1 MRISF
6 SSLDNYQTCPL
17 KYKYKEIDKIK
28 EPKSKEQF
36 FGTLLH
42 QVMQYVHTPGFT
54 SPTLENAL
62 EYYASKWDESL
73 FENEM
78 ENRSAFAQGV
88 DIIQRY
94 YKDNDIARTNIVALE
109 KRFEIE
115 IEKDDEK
122 RQSSKGEMHI
132 ISGIIDRIDRTENG
146 YDIIDYK
153 TARKMPTQENVDT
166 SIQLSIY
173 LLAFLDMYPEQRSN
187 IENIQV
193 SLYFLKHGQKLTAT
207 RTLEDLEQVRQIFL
221 DVIGCI
227 QKEQFEPRVSPLC
240 DWCGYQDRCPM
251 WRHKFENEKIE
262 NKEAQEAI
270 EEYIKLKKESSSQ
283 RKRIAELQ
291 KTITLFMEQEK
302 IQRVFGHSA
311 IVEQATR
318 QTFDYNKEALK
329 NILEPEDRWEDV
341 LKIDGV
347 ALRKILGEVSPSL
360 KKRVEETKELK
371 RETKSL
377 VLKKR
382 ST

>member
-1 MRISF
+1 MRLSF
-6 SSLDNYQTCPL
+6 SSLDTYQTCGL

-42 QVMQYVHTPGFT
+42 QVMQYIHTPGFT

-94 YKDNDIARTNIVALE
+94 YKDNDVAKINIVALE

-115 IEKDDEK
+115 IGEEE
-122 RQSSKGEMHI
+122 KGEMKGEKHI

-146 YDIIDYK
+146 FDIIDYK

-173 LLAFLDMYPEQRSN
+173 LLAFLHMYPKERDN
-187 IENIQV
+187 IKNLRV
-193 SLYFLKHGQKLTAT
+193 SLYYLKHGQKLTAT
-207 RTLEDLEQVRQIFL
+207 RTFEELDQVQKVFL
-221 DVIGCI
+221 DVISAI

-240 DWCGYQDRCPM
+240 DWCGYQERCPM
-251 WRHKFENEKIE
+251 WRHKFETEKIE
-262 NKEAQEAI
+262 NKEVQEAI
-270 EEYIKLKKESSSQ
+270 EEYVRIKKEASSQ

-291 KTITLFMEQEK
+291 KTIAKFMEQEGVK
-302 IQRVFGHSA
+302 RVFGTDT
-311 IVEQATR
+311 IVEQTIR
-318 QTFDYNKEALK
+318 QTFDYNKGDLK
-329 NILEPEDRWEDV
+329 DILEPEDRWEDV
-341 LKIDGV
+341 IKVDGV
-347 ALRKILGEVSPSL
+347 ALRKVLGELSPPL
-360 KKRVEETKELK
+360 RERVEQTKELK
-371 RETKSL
+371 RETQSL
-377 VLKKR
+377 VTKKR
-382 ST
+382 S